1 MGKFKN
7 DQKVRPP
14 TSPRG
19 AAVAGIIFGV
29 LLIAAMIFLQI
40 ELQIGSTTAPSGL
53 AEQGDLV
60 ALALQ
65 LIPFAGIAFLW
76 FIGVER
82 DRLGEHE
89 DKFLSTVNL
98 GSGLLYLAMLFVATA
113 MGTGFLAGYT
123 LSPQPISDNPAASF
137 ARALLY
143 NLSAVFVIRMAAVFM
158 ISSATAWMRTRV
170 MPIWLA
176 LVTYVAALILLFII
190 NVSLWVSLLFPVWV
204 LVVSIVMLIRKFLPQ
219 QEAVGSVGNVTP

>member
-1 MGKFKN
+1 MNKSKI
-7 DQKVRPP
+7 DQRARLPA
-14 TSPRG
+14 TPRG
-19 AAVAGIIFGV
+19 AAVAGIIFGI
-29 LLIAAMIFLQI
+29 LLLTAQVFLQI
-40 ELQIGSTTAPSGL
+40 ELQSGSTATLAGL
-53 AEQGDLV
+53 AEQADLV
-60 ALALQ
+60 TLALQ

-113 MGTGFLAGYT
+113 MGTGFVAGYAFGAEPT
-123 LSPQPISDNPAASF
+123 PDNPAASF
-137 ARALLY
+137 ARALIY
-143 NLSAVFVIRMAAVFM
+143 NLTAVFVIRMAAVFM

-170 MPIWLA
+170 MPTWVA
-176 LVTYVAALILLFII
+176 LVTYVVALVLLFVI

-204 LVVSIVMLIRKFLPQ
+204 LFVSIVMLIRRFLPQ
-219 QEAVGSVGNVTP
+219 PEAAGGVDNVTP

>member
-1 MGKFKN
+1 MGESRIS
-7 DQKVRPP
+7 QRQRAS
-14 TSPRG
+14 TSRRG
-19 AAVAGIIFGV
+19 AAVAGIIFSI
-29 LLIAAMIFLQI
+29 LLLTAQIFLRI
-40 ELQIGSTTAPSGL
+40 EPQSGSTAALVGL
-53 AEQGDLV
+53 AEQADLV
-60 ALALQ
+60 TLALQ

-113 MGTGFLAGYT
+113 MGTGFLAGYAFG
-123 LSPQPISDNPAASF
+123 PQPAPDNQAASF
-137 ARALLY
+137 ARALMY

-176 LVTYVAALILLFII
+176 LVTYAAALILLFIVNI
-190 NVSLWVSLLFPVWV
+190 SLWVNLLFPGWV
-204 LVVSIVMLIRKFLPQ
+204 LGVSVVMLIRKYLPQ
-219 QEAVGSVGNVTP
+219 QEAADALAVPGH

>member
-1 MGKFKN
+1 MGKSRIS
-7 DQKVRPP
+7 QRQRAS
-14 TSPRG
+14 TSRRG
-19 AAVAGIIFGV
+19 AAVAGIIFGI
-29 LLIAAMIFLQI
+29 LLIAAMVFLEI
-40 ELQIGSTTAPSGL
+40 ELQSGSTGTLAGL
-53 AEQGDLV
+53 AEQADLV

-113 MGTGFLAGYT
+113 LGTGFAAGYAFG
-123 LSPQPISDNPAASF
+123 PQPAPDNQAATF
-137 ARALLY
+137 ARALMY

-158 ISSATAWMRTRV
+158 ISSATAWLRSRV
-170 MPIWLA
+170 MPTWVA
-176 LVTYVAALILLFII
+176 LVTYVVALILLFVVNIS
-190 NVSLWVSLLFPVWV
+190 VWVSLLFPVWV
-204 LVVSIVMLIRKFLPQ
+204 LVVSIVMLLRKYLPQ
-219 QEAVGSVGNVTP
+219 QEAVGGVGNVTP

>member
-1 MGKFKN
+1 MGESRIS
-7 DQKVRPP
+7 QRQRASA
-14 TSPRG
+14 SPRG
-19 AAVAGIIFGV
+19 AAVAGIIFGI
-29 LLIAAMIFLQI
+29 LLIAAMVFLEI
-40 ELQIGSTTAPSGL
+40 ELQSGSTGTLVGL

-113 MGTGFLAGYT
+113 LGTGFAAGYAFG
-123 LSPQPISDNPAASF
+123 PEPAPDNPAATF
-137 ARALLY
+137 ARALMS

-158 ISSATAWMRTRV
+158 ISSATAWMRSRV
-170 MPIWLA
+170 MPTWVA
-176 LVTYVAALILLFII
+176 LVTYVVALILLFVVNIS
-190 NVSLWVSLLFPVWV
+190 VWVSLLFPVWV
-204 LVVSIVMLIRKFLPQ
+204 LVVSIVMLLRRFLPQ
-219 QEAVGSVGNVTP
+219 QEAVGGVGNVTP

>member
-1 MGKFKN
+1 MGKSRIS
-7 DQKVRPP
+7 QRQR
-14 TSPRG
+14 TSTSRRG
-19 AAVAGIIFGV
+19 AAVAGIIFGI
-29 LLIAAMIFLQI
+29 LLITPQVFLQI
-40 ELQIGSTTAPSGL
+40 ELQSGSTANLAGL

-98 GSGLLYLAMLFVATA
+98 GSGLLYLAMLFVAA
-113 MGTGFLAGYT
+113 ALGTGFAAGYT
-123 LSPQPISDNPAASF
+123 FGPQPAPDNQAASF
-137 ARALLY
+137 ARALMY

-170 MPIWLA
+170 MPTWVA
-176 LVTYVAALILLFII
+176 LVTYVVALVLLLVI

-219 QEAVGSVGNVTP
+219 PEAAGGVGNVTP

>member
-1 MGKFKN
+1 MDKSRIS
-7 DQKVRPP
+7 QRQRAS
-14 TSPRG
+14 TSRRG
-19 AAVAGIIFGV
+19 AAVAGIIFGILLLTAQV
-29 LLIAAMIFLQI
+29 LLQI
-40 ELQIGSTTAPSGL
+40 ELQNDPTATLAGL

-113 MGTGFLAGYT
+113 LGTGFAAGYAFG
-123 LSPQPISDNPAASF
+123 PQPAPDNQAASF
-137 ARALLY
+137 ARALMY
-143 NLSAVFVIRMAAVFM
+143 NLSAVFVLRMAAVFM

-170 MPIWLA
+170 MPTWVA
-176 LVTYVAALILLFII
+176 LVTYVAALILLLVI

-219 QEAVGSVGNVTP
+219 QEAVGGAGNVTP

>member
-1 MGKFKN
+1 MDKSRIS
-7 DQKVRPP
+7 QRQRAS
-14 TSPRG
+14 TSRRG

-29 LLIAAMIFLQI
+29 LLLTAQVLLQI
-40 ELQIGSTTAPSGL
+40 ELQSGSTGTLAGL
-53 AEQGDLV
+53 AEQVDLV
-60 ALALQ
+60 TLALQ

-113 MGTGFLAGYT
+113 MGMGFAAGYAFG
-123 LSPQPISDNPAASF
+123 PEPAPDNQAAIF
-137 ARALLY
+137 ARALIT

-170 MPIWLA
+170 MPIWVA
-176 LVTYVAALILLFII
+176 LVTYVVALILLLVI
-190 NVSLWVSLLFPVWV
+190 NVSLWVSFLFPVWV
-204 LVVSIVMLIRKFLPQ
+204 LLVSIVLLLRKYLPQ
-219 QEAVGSVGNVTP
+219 QEAAGGVGNVTP

>member
-1 MGKFKN
+1 MSKLKN
-7 DQKVRPP
+7 DQRGRPLA
-14 TSPRG
+14 TPRG
-19 AAVAGIIFGV
+19 AAVAGIIFAI
-29 LLIAAMIFLQI
+29 LLSAAMVFLYI
-40 ELQIGSTTAPSGL
+40 ELQSGSTGTLAGL

-113 MGTGFLAGYT
+113 MGTGFAAGYA
-123 LSPQPISDNPAASF
+123 LGPEPAPDNQAASF
-137 ARALLY
+137 ARALMY
-143 NLSAVFVIRMAAVFM
+143 NLSAVFVARMAAVFM
-158 ISSATAWMRTRV
+158 ISSATAWLRTHV
-170 MPIWLA
+170 MPTWVA
-176 LVTYVAALILLFII
+176 LVTYIVALILLFIVNI
-190 NVSLWVSLLFPVWV
+190 SVWVSLVFPVWV
-204 LVVSIVMLIRKFLPQ
+204 LVVSIVMLIRRFLPQ
-219 QEAVGSVGNVTP
+219 QEAAGGVDSVTP

>member
-1 MGKFKN
+1 M
-7 DQKVRPP
+7 V
-14 TSPRG
+14 
-19 AAVAGIIFGV
+19 
-29 LLIAAMIFLQI
+29 FLEI
-40 ELQIGSTTAPSGL
+40 ELQSGSTGTLAGL

-113 MGTGFLAGYT
+113 LGTGF
-123 LSPQPISDNPAASF
+123 AASYAFGPEPAPDNQAATF
-137 ARALLY
+137 ARALMS

-158 ISSATAWMRTRV
+158 ISSATAWMQSRV
-170 MPIWLA
+170 MPTWVA
-176 LVTYVAALILLFII
+176 LVTYVVALILLFVVNIS
-190 NVSLWVSLLFPVWV
+190 VWVSLLFPVWV
-204 LVVSIVMLIRKFLPQ
+204 LVVSIVMLLRKYLPQ
-219 QEAVGSVGNVTP
+219 QEAVGGVGNVTP

>member
-1 MGKFKN
+1 MGKSRIS
-7 DQKVRPP
+7 QRQRAS
-14 TSPRG
+14 TSRRG

-29 LLIAAMIFLQI
+29 LLLTAQVLLQI
-40 ELQIGSTTAPSGL
+40 ELQSGSTGTLAGL

-65 LIPFAGIAFLW
+65 LVPFAGIAFLW

-113 MGTGFLAGYT
+113 LGTGFAAGYA
-123 LSPQPISDNPAASF
+123 LGPQPAPDNQAASF
-137 ARALLY
+137 ARALMH
-143 NLSAVFVIRMAAVFM
+143 NLSAVLVIRMAAVFM

-170 MPIWLA
+170 LPTWLA
-176 LVTYVAALILLFII
+176 LITYAGALILLFIVNI
-190 NVSLWVSLLFPVWV
+190 SVWVSLLFPVWV
-204 LVVSIVMLIRKFLPQ
+204 LVVSIVLLIRRFLPQ
-219 QEAVGSVGNVTP
+219 PEAAGGAGNVTP

>member
-1 MGKFKN
+1 MSKLQI
-7 DQKVRPP
+7 DQRVRP
-14 TSPRG
+14 SAAPRG
-19 AAVAGIIFGV
+19 AAVAGIGFSILVITAQV
-29 LLIAAMIFLQI
+29 LLQI
-40 ELQIGSTTAPSGL
+40 ELQNDSAATLAGL

-60 ALALQ
+60 SLALQ

-113 MGTGFLAGYT
+113 LGTGFAAGYALGPELT
-123 LSPQPISDNPAASF
+123 ADDSVASF
-137 ARALLY
+137 ARALMH

-176 LVTYVAALILLFII
+176 LATYAVALILLFVI

-204 LVVSIVMLIRKFLPQ
+204 LVVSIVMQIRRFLPR
-219 QEAVGSVGNVTP
+219 QEAAGGVGNVTP

>member
-1 MGKFKN
+1 MGKSRISPR
-7 DQKVRPP
+7 QRAS
-14 TSPRG
+14 TSRRG
-19 AAVAGIIFGV
+19 AAVAGIIFGI
-29 LLIAAMIFLQI
+29 LLIAAMVFLEI
-40 ELQIGSTTAPSGL
+40 ELQSGSTGTLAGL

-113 MGTGFLAGYT
+113 LGTGFAAGYAFG
-123 LSPQPISDNPAASF
+123 PEPAPDNQAATF
-137 ARALLY
+137 ARALMS
-143 NLSAVFVIRMAAVFM
+143 NLSTVFVIRMAAVFM
-158 ISSATAWMRTRV
+158 ISSATAWMQSRV
-170 MPIWLA
+170 MPTWVA
-176 LVTYVAALILLFII
+176 LVTYVAALILLFVVNIS
-190 NVSLWVSLLFPVWV
+190 VWVSLLFPVWV
-204 LVVSIVMLIRKFLPQ
+204 LVVSIVMLLRKYLPQ
-219 QEAVGSVGNVTP
+219 QEAVGGVGNVTP

>member
-1 MGKFKN
+1 MSALPI
-7 DQKVRPP
+7 DQRLRAPAA
-14 TSPRG
+14 PRG
-19 AAVAGIIFGV
+19 AAVAGIIFGILV
-29 LLIAAMIFLQI
+29 ITAQIFLYL
-40 ELQIGSTTAPSGL
+40 ELQNDSAATPAGL
-53 AEQGDLV
+53 VEQGDLV

-89 DKFLSTVNL
+89 DRFLSTVNL

-113 MGTGFLAGYT
+113 MGTGFVASYT
-123 LSPQPISDNPAASF
+123 LGLEATANDSAAGF
-137 ARALLY
+137 ARALMHD
-143 NLSAVFVIRMAAVFM
+143 LSVVFAIRMAAVFM

-176 LVTYVAALILLFII
+176 LVTYAVALVLLFVI

-204 LVVSIVMLIRKFLPQ
+204 LVVSSVMLIRKFYPR
-219 QEAVGSVGNVTP
+219 QEAAAASTK

>member
-1 MGKFKN
+1 MSKSQI
-7 DQKVRPP
+7 DQRVRPP
-14 TSPRG
+14 TSRRG
-19 AAVAGIIFGV
+19 AAVAGIIFGILLLTAQV
-29 LLIAAMIFLQI
+29 LLQI
-40 ELQIGSTTAPSGL
+40 ELQNDPTATLAGL

-113 MGTGFLAGYT
+113 LGTGFAASYAFG
-123 LSPQPISDNPAASF
+123 PQPAPDNQAASF
-137 ARALLY
+137 ARALMY

-170 MPIWLA
+170 MPIWVA
-176 LVTYVAALILLFII
+176 LVTYIVALILLFIVNI
-190 NVSLWVSLLFPVWV
+190 SLWVSLLFPVWV
-204 LVVSIVMLIRKFLPQ
+204 LVVSSVMLLRKFLPQ
-219 QEAVGSVGNVTP
+219 QEAAGSVDNVNP

>member
-1 MGKFKN
+1 MGKSRIS
-7 DQKVRPP
+7 QRQRAS
-14 TSPRG
+14 TSRRG
-19 AAVAGIIFGV
+19 AAVAGIIFGI
-29 LLIAAMIFLQI
+29 LLIAAMVFLEI
-40 ELQIGSTTAPSGL
+40 ELQSGSTGTLVGP

-113 MGTGFLAGYT
+113 LGTGFAAGYAFG
-123 LSPQPISDNPAASF
+123 PEPAPDNQAATF
-137 ARALLY
+137 ARALMS

-158 ISSATAWMRTRV
+158 ISSATAWMRSRV
-170 MPIWLA
+170 MPTWVA
-176 LVTYVAALILLFII
+176 LVTYVVALILLFVVNIS
-190 NVSLWVSLLFPVWV
+190 VWVSLLFPVWV
-204 LVVSIVMLIRKFLPQ
+204 LAVSVVMLLRRFLPQ
-219 QEAVGSVGNVTP
+219 QEAVGGVGNVTP

>member
-1 MGKFKN
+1 MDKSRIS
-7 DQKVRPP
+7 QRQRAS

-19 AAVAGIIFGV
+19 AAVAGIIFGILLLTAQV
-29 LLIAAMIFLQI
+29 LLRI
-40 ELQIGSTTAPSGL
+40 ELQSGSTGTLAGL

-98 GSGLLYLAMLFVATA
+98 GSGLLYLAMLFVVTA
-113 MGTGFLAGYT
+113 LGTGVLAGYA
-123 LSPQPISDNPAASF
+123 LSPQPAPDNPAASF

-170 MPIWLA
+170 MPTWVP
-176 LVTYVAALILLFII
+176 LVTYVLALILLFII

-204 LVVSIVMLIRKFLPQ
+204 LVVSIVMLIRRFNPQ
-219 QEAVGSVGNVTP
+219 PEAVGGVGTVTP

>member
-1 MGKFKN
+1 MGESRIGRR
-7 DQKVRPP
+7 QRAS
-14 TSPRG
+14 TSRRG
-19 AAVAGIIFGV
+19 AAVAGIIFGI
-29 LLIAAMIFLQI
+29 LLIAAMVFLEI
-40 ELQIGSTTAPSGL
+40 ELHSGSTGTLVGL

-113 MGTGFLAGYT
+113 LGTGFAAGYAFG
-123 LSPQPISDNPAASF
+123 PEPAPDNQAATF
-137 ARALLY
+137 ARALMS

-158 ISSATAWMRTRV
+158 ISSATAWMRSRV
-170 MPIWLA
+170 MPTWVA
-176 LVTYVAALILLFII
+176 LITYVVALILLFVVNIS
-190 NVSLWVSLLFPVWV
+190 VWVSLLFPVWV
-204 LVVSIVMLIRKFLPQ
+204 LVVSIVMLLRRFLPQ
-219 QEAVGSVGNVTP
+219 QEAVGGVGNVTP

>member
-1 MGKFKN
+1 MSKSQI
-7 DQKVRPP
+7 DQRARPLP
-14 TSPRG
+14 TPRG
-19 AAVAGIIFGV
+19 AAVAGIIFGILLLTAQV
-29 LLIAAMIFLQI
+29 LLQI
-40 ELQIGSTTAPSGL
+40 ELQNDPTATLAGL

-113 MGTGFLAGYT
+113 MGTGFAASYAFG
-123 LSPQPISDNPAASF
+123 SQPAPDDPAASF
-137 ARALLY
+137 ARALIT

-158 ISSATAWMRTRV
+158 ISSATAWLRTRV
-170 MPIWLA
+170 MPIWVA
-176 LVTYVAALILLFII
+176 LVTYVVALILLLVI
-190 NVSLWVSLLFPVWV
+190 NVSLWVSFLFPVWV
-204 LVVSIVMLIRKFLPQ
+204 LVVSIVMLIRRFLPQ
-219 QEAVGSVGNVTP
+219 QQAAGGVDNVTP

>member
-1 MGKFKN
+1 MSQLQI
-7 DQKVRPP
+7 DQRAQPP
-14 TSPRG
+14 ATPRG
-19 AAVAGIIFGV
+19 AAVAGIIFGI
-29 LLIAAMIFLQI
+29 LLLTAQVFLQI
-40 ELQIGSTTAPSGL
+40 ELQSGSTATLAGL

-113 MGTGFLAGYT
+113 LGTGFAAGYAFG
-123 LSPQPISDNPAASF
+123 PQPAPDNQAASF
-137 ARALLY
+137 ARALMY

-170 MPIWLA
+170 MPTWMA
-176 LVTYVAALILLFII
+176 LVTYVLALILLFIVNI
-190 NVSLWVSLLFPVWV
+190 SLWVSLLFPVWV

-219 QEAVGSVGNVTP
+219 PEAPAALTT

>member
-1 MGKFKN
+1 MSKLKI
-7 DQKVRPP
+7 DQRARPP
-14 TSPRG
+14 ATRRG
-19 AAVAGIIFGV
+19 AAVAGIIFGI
-29 LLIAAMIFLQI
+29 LLIAAMVLLQI
-40 ELQIGSTTAPSGL
+40 ELQSDSTATLAGL

-113 MGTGFLAGYT
+113 MGTGFLAGYAFG
-123 LSPQPISDNPAASF
+123 SQPAPDNPATSF
-137 ARALLY
+137 ARALIT

-170 MPIWLA
+170 MPIWVA
-176 LVTYVAALILLFII
+176 LVTYVLALILLFIVNI
-190 NVSLWVSLLFPVWV
+190 SLWVSLLFPVWV
-204 LVVSIVMLIRKFLPQ
+204 LVVSIVMLLRRFLPQ
-219 QEAVGSVGNVTP
+219 PEAPAALTT